1 MSALKRSNR
10 KKSAPKLHLLI
21 TNFTFP
27 CDLQMSQSMNPSFYK
42 AACSPRPVDGDFFAM
57 EDHEVFANALC
68 SPAFKM
74 PSSGL
79 LRLSPLN
86 PPLNQSFDYLQTRG
100 YMPRGPLKVC
110 NPDIDPTTGLEFGAP
125 AQSPE
130 VEDPFQSF
138 SCANGEAATTT
149 LTRRGALRIPRS
161 KRPNAKEEMR
171 PEYKDPLRLPK
182 SKRSNAKEEM
192 RPESIDHEIIP
203 AVTFNQILLRQG
215 TTPACGFKEPK
226 QVENVFGKAA
236 RRAMTVFD
244 NKNGKIS
251 RAGGSLF
258 GR

>member
-1 MSALKRSNR
+1 MSPLKRSNR
-10 KKSAPKLHLLI
+10 KKSAPRLHLLL
-21 TNFTFP
+21 TNFTSLR
-27 CDLQMSQSMNPSFYK
+27 DLQMSQSMNPSFYE
-42 AACSPRPVDGDFFAM
+42 AACSPRPVDRDFFAM
-57 EDHEVFANALC
+57 EDYQVFANALC

-86 PPLNQSFDYLQTRG
+86 PPSNQSFEHLQTRG
-100 YMPRGPLKVC
+100 YMPRGTLKVC

-130 VEDPFQSF
+130 VEDPIQSL
-138 SCANGEAATTT
+138 SCANGEAAKST

-171 PEYKDPLRLPK
+171 PEYTDHQRLPK
-182 SKRSNAKEEM
+182 SKGSNAEEM
-192 RPESIDHEIIP
+192 RPNSIDHEIIP
-203 AVTFNQILLRQG
+203 AVTFNQIMLRHG
-215 TTPACGFKEPK
+215 TTQACGIKEPK
-226 QVENVFGKAA
+226 QAMTMFGKAA
-236 RRAMTVFD
+236 RRAKTVFD

-251 RAGGSLF
+251 RVGGSLF

>member
-1 MSALKRSNR
+1 MPPLKRSNR
-10 KKSAPKLHLLI
+10 RKSAPKLHLPI
-21 TNFTFP
+21 TNFISLR
-27 CDLQMSQSMNPSFYK
+27 DLQMSQGMNSSFYET
-42 AACSPRPVDGDFFAM
+42 ACSPRPVDSDFFAM
-57 EDHEVFANALC
+57 EDYQVFANALC

-86 PPLNQSFDYLQTRG
+86 PPSNQSFEHLQTRG

-130 VEDPFQSF
+130 VEDLFQSF

-171 PEYKDPLRLPK
+171 PE
-182 SKRSNAKEEM
+182 
-192 RPESIDHEIIP
+192 SIDHEIIP

-215 TTPACGFKEPK
+215 TTPACGVAEPK
-226 QVENVFGKAA
+226 QVENMFGKAA

-244 NKNGKIS
+244 NKKGKIS
-251 RAGGSLF
+251 RVGGSLF